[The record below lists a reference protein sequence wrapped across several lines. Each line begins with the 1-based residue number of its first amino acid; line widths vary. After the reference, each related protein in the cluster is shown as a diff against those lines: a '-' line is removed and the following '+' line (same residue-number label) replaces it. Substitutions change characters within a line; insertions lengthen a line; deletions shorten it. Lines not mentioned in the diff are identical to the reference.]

1 MTHNYRIRLKKLG
14 KRLVEAPERLAAF
27 CCYSLSH
34 RSAIPKCFQLAL
46 LEISQQTPKSVR

>member
-1 MTHNYRIRLKKLG
+1 MSHNYRIRLKKVG